1 MIPVVRTMS
10 AKSPPPW
17 RCGHGSGVG
26 WGLANQHT
34 DGKLA
39 LNLQTHSG
47 ETLKNDTQWREAQKV
62 TTPTGSLHVYQF

>member
-47 ETLKNDTQWREAQKV
+47 ETLKKMTHSGEKLKNDTQWGDAQK
-62 TTPTGSLHVYQF
+62 